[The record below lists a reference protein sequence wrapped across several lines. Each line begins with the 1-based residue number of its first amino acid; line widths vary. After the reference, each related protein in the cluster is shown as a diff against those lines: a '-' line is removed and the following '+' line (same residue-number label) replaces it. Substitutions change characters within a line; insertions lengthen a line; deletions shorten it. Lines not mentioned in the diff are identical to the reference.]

1 MPASSQTQLRSCVL
15 RCGRSGFA
23 VDYWGRNPCVGAV
36 FLTHAHADHLCGLS
50 DAWEPDGRTVYCS
63 AVTKALLFRKFPR
76 LASDGTC
83 ASRRSRPTRRSRSGF
98 PIEPHRRGRGAKT

>member
-63 AVTKALLFRKFPR
+63 AVTKAMLT
-76 LASDGTC
+76 ATSMG
-83 ASRRSRPTRRSRSGF
+83 
-98 PIEPHRRGRGAKT
+98 